1 MPYKKSISGTERRQR
16 DYLRRRGLQVA
27 AVYQGRLQRDRRK
40 ELRRVLELA
49 LDFTPDA
56 LPDVLQEYLDESAYL
71 PEWWTGLWTQAGLPM
86 AKTTAQQLR
95 AVKAAGE
102 EDVWL
107 LTLRTYA
114 ATRAGNEI
122 LIVSGTWKDSLVK
135 LVRNTLQ
142 DDLGLGIEKLTKLVY
157 QNYVGDLEKW
167 QCRRIAQT
175 EAMIG
180 MADASALAAQTLDI
194 PFTKQWCIS
203 GLGNTRESHEAMD
216 GVIVDADEPFALPG
230 GLLMY
235 PHDTS
240 LGADASEIINC
251 ACDCIRRPKASQQE
265 VREPDTAP
273 APVADTVVPGA
284 PKKVTAKEKRVQ
296 EIIAEMDPALPDAT
310 RRAIAEND
318 LKLEKALGIT
328 KGKPMDIDGA
338 DIQKANPH
346 WATDGEYRV
355 NCATCAPT
363 YVLRERGFDI
373 TAKGKVAGSG
383 SLNDQAA
390 HHKSF
395 AMWKNAD
402 GTSAKPTIVAKWMTD
417 KNYKKMTAIRWSEFY
432 EETCKETGTYI
443 TTVRWGS
450 GGGHATIIKRLADG
464 KLIRIEP
471 QRYSATEG
479 KKRSVQKLYGQLEC
493 AKSSLKKVGVLRV
506 DDKLFDPKWAG
517 LFETK

>member
-1 MPYKKSISGTERRQR
+1 MPYKKSISATERRQR

-40 ELRRVLELA
+40 ELRRVLEIA
-49 LDFTPDA
+49 RDFTPDA

-71 PEWWTGLWTQAGLPM
+71 PDWWTGLWSQAGLPM

-102 EDVWL
+102 EDIWL
-107 LTLRTYA
+107 SSLRTYA
-114 ATRAGNEI
+114 TTRAGNEI
-122 LIVSGTWKDSLVK
+122 QIVSGTWKDSLVK

-142 DDLGLGIEKLTKLVY
+142 DDLGLGIEKLTKRVY
-157 QNYVGDLEKW
+157 DSYIGDLEKW

-180 MADASALAAQTLDI
+180 MADASALAATTLDI

-203 GLGNTRESHEAMD
+203 GLGNTRESHEMMD

-240 LGADASEIINC
+240 MGASASEIINC
-251 ACDCIRRPKASQQE
+251 ACDCIRRPKSSQ
-265 VREPDTAP
+265 REEAPKPEP
-273 APVADTVVPGA
+273 APETETTVPGA
-284 PKKVTAKEKRVQ
+284 PRRATAKEKRI
-296 EIIAEMDPALPDAT
+296 EELMAEMDPALPDAT

-318 LKLEKALGIT
+318 LKLEKALGVK
-328 KGKPMDIDGA
+328 KGAPMDIDGA
-338 DIQKANPH
+338 DIQKANPN
-346 WATDGEYRV
+346 WKSSGQYSI
-355 NCATCAPT
+355 NCATCTPA
-363 YVLRERGFDI
+363 YVLRERGFNV

-383 SLNDQAA
+383 SLNDQVS

-395 AMWKNAD
+395 AIWKNAD
-402 GTSAKPTIVAKWMTD
+402 GTRAKPTLVSKWMAD
-417 KNYKKMTAIRWSEFY
+417 KRYKKMTAERWAEFY
-432 EETCKETGTYI
+432 EEACIEKGTYI

-450 GGGHATIIKRLADG
+450 GGAHATILKRLDDG
-464 KLIRIEP
+464 RLVRIEP
-471 QRYSATEG
+471 QHYMATEG
-479 KKRSVQKLYGQLEC
+479 KTRSVTKLYSQLEC
-493 AKSSLKKVGVLRV
+493 TRSMLKKYGVMRV
-506 DDKLFDPKWAG
+506 DDKLFDVKWAG